1 MAKATYQILSN
12 EAINSK
18 GFVVLNSSIDWSR
31 YLKNPILLR
40 NKYNVLDV
48 LREHIHQLQIMR
60 RMIERDD
67 AEGLKAAFD
76 RANSIQRII
85 H

>member
-1 MAKATYQILSN
+1 
-12 EAINSK
+12 
-18 GFVVLNSSIDWSR
+18 
-31 YLKNPILLR
+31 
-40 NKYNVLDV
+40 
-48 LREHIHQLQIMR
+48 MR

-67 AEGLKAAFD
+67 AEGLKAAFE